1 MTINNGTTVRK
12 IHDIIIRELD
22 IYLHEAF
29 FKFRELWLYPFSL
42 FQKNSSGRQLI
53 ILFNFVKKWKIMV
66 TIIKKGTTKEKIQVL
81 LTQQQVN
88 QIRKSI
94 DLHKYCGKLNL
105 KEDPLKLQ
113 KKWRNE
119 WE

>member
-1 MTINNGTTVRK
+1 
-12 IHDIIIRELD
+12 
-22 IYLHEAF
+22 
-29 FKFRELWLYPFSL
+29 
-42 FQKNSSGRQLI
+42 
-53 ILFNFVKKWKIMV
+53 MV
-66 TIIKKGTTKEKIQVL
+66 PIIKKGTTKEKIQVL

-88 QIRKSI
+88 QIRKGI

-119 WE
+119 CE